1 MEKTRV
7 EVGKL
12 LKSYYS
18 NTLTLLISKCMDR
31 VWVCQ
36 KFVVD
41 VTCTLIGI

>member
-1 MEKTRV
+1 MV
-7 EVGKL
+7 ELGYL

-18 NTLTLLISKCMDR
+18 NTLFLLIACCMDR
-31 VWVCQ
+31 VWVCR